1 MSESGFLR
9 RKVATLFRGLRPEK
23 VAPAGQLQSA
33 VAVVGRL
40 WLRFESMPDQLSIL
54 YGDLLQGSYDC
65 VDRVILN
72 AYFTMGQTGGG
83 LRTWWRALYGS
94 DDDLDNN
101 HLMRMAGRFSRCL
114 RAWAK
119 ENSIPVVYSSPG
131 ERKHDIAS
139 EHLAT
144 HGVKPGLFLILVS
157 KAPALVWDAQRTGTG
172 KLGQLVPKQPWPY
185 VNHYSFHILDPDW
198 GHLTI
203 KMSGHPPFGAQVML
217 NGHEYVACQAQEA
230 GINFSKQDNCF
241 TTIPNA
247 ADLAKVA
254 DTLSR
259 NEIAGRLL
267 QLCERWIYTT
277 CLCFALDLE
286 EQKTSTF
293 HYQYSVFQIEYS
305 RNLLFHS
312 GRQMDEIFQ
321 ALIDRTRGPLNLD
334 RIKTIFGDKNRPH
347 YDKRKKN
354 PTRWGV
360 VVEKP
365 AYDVT
370 IFKVHYGKMT
380 LKIYTKGERVLRIE
394 VIVHNTKEYR
404 WGRSLPCFP
413 EIVLRLRGILERFL
427 NAVGCMDACFVS
439 DDTME
444 NLPQPTQVGQ
454 TKVGGIDLNKPRMR
468 RVADAVLALSSSPTG
483 FTASDLAEKVRAIS
497 GQPTSEYGARR
508 AAYDIKKLRGKDMV
522 RKIGASRRYEPVHE
536 GLRALTALVVLR
548 EKVIRPLLAAST
560 RPQPHSKLSNPTP
573 IDQHYQNLRAGMH
586 GLFIELG
593 VAA

>member
-1 MSESGFLR
+1 
-9 RKVATLFRGLRPEK
+9 
-23 VAPAGQLQSA
+23 
-33 VAVVGRL
+33 
-40 WLRFESMPDQLSIL
+40 MPDQLSTL
-54 YGDLLQGSYDC
+54 YGDFLNGSYDC

-72 AYFTMGQTGGG
+72 AYFTMGQSGGG

-94 DDDLDNN
+94 DDNLDDN
-101 HLMRMAGRFSRCL
+101 HLMRMAGRFSRRL

-119 ENSIPVVYSSPG
+119 ENEIPVVYSSPG

-144 HGVKPGLFLILVS
+144 HEVKPGLFMILVS
-157 KAPALVWDAQRTGTG
+157 KAPALVWEAQRTGTG
-172 KLGQLVPKQPWPY
+172 KLGPLVPKQPWPY

-217 NGHEYVACQAQEA
+217 NGHEYVACQAQKAE
-230 GINFSKQDNCF
+230 IDFSKQDNCF
-241 TTIPNA
+241 TTIPNI
-247 ADLAKVA
+247 ADLAQVA

-259 NEIAGRLL
+259 NEIAGPLL
-267 QLCERWIYTT
+267 QVCERWIYTT

-286 EQKTSTF
+286 EQQRTTF

-321 ALIDRTRGPLNLD
+321 VLIDRTRGPLNLD

-360 VVEKP
+360 VVENP

-380 LKIYTKGERVLRIE
+380 LKIYTKGEHVLRIE

-413 EIVLRLRGILERFL
+413 QIVIRLRGILERFL

-444 NLPQPTQVGQ
+444 NLPQPTHVGQ
-454 TKVGGIDLNKPRMR
+454 TAVGGIDLNKPRMR

-483 FTASDLAEKVRAIS
+483 FTASELAEKVRAMS
-497 GQPTSEYGARR
+497 GEPASEYGARR

-522 RKIGASRRYEPVHE
+522 RKIGASRRYEPLHQ

-560 RPQPHSKLSNPTP
+560 RLQPHSKLSHPTP
-573 IDQHYQNLRAGMH
+573 IDQHYENLRAGMRS
-586 GLFIELG
+586 LFIELG